1 MSRSRRA
8 SSSRRTS
15 AVRLFNREQS
25 WIEFNAR
32 VLAEALDRQTPLLER
47 AKFLA
52 ICSTNMDEFF
62 MIRVAGLREQQRV
75 GVQTTSPDGLT
86 PSQQLQAIR
95 SAVTAQLAVQRECWL
110 TDVNPALRSHGI
122 WVFDYAELTAAQ
134 QAAANTYYVEQIQPV
149 LTPLAFDASHP
160 FPLISNLSL
169 NLAVVIG
176 TDANQRFVRVKIPGV
191 LPRLIPVALAPEHI
205 PADLPADACHGMVWI
220 EQVIAANLQQLFP
233 GERVHAVHAFRITR
247 NADFEIE
254 EDEADDLLATI
265 EENVRQRRFGAVV
278 RIAVQHDMPPAL
290 RTLLLN
296 NLHLD
301 PDDLY
306 EIRGQLGLSA
316 LMHLMRLDRPELKDT
331 ALPTRVPAVL
341 RDLTNPGQLWD
352 IIRQRDVVMHHPYDS
367 FQPVIDFIEAAAT
380 DPDVLAIKQTL
391 YRVGNNSPI
400 VHALMR
406 ARDLDKQV
414 TVLVELKA
422 RFDEE
427 NNITWARAL
436 ERAGVHVVYGVPNL
450 KTHAKMALVIR
461 REGQQLRRY
470 AHLGTG
476 NYNAGTSRIY
486 TDIGVLTS
494 NAEVTADVANV
505 FNYLTGYARHETF
518 AALLVAPVN
527 MRQRLAG
534 MIDREIVH
542 AAAGRPARLIFKA
555 NSLVDPAMVE
565 HLYRASNAGVSI
577 DLIIRGMCCVIPG
590 VAGMSANIRIRSI
603 VGRFLEHSRVYWFG
617 NDGSPEVYIGSAD
630 LMERN
635 LDRRVETLLPIQD
648 PAIRGWIRDHFL
660 ETYLQDTERARLL
673 SADGSWQ
680 RLRDDAHE
688 HRLDC
693 QQFFARVETMES

>member
-1 MSRSRRA
+1 MNRSRRTPVSRRA
-8 SSSRRTS
+8 STQ
-15 AVRLFNREQS
+15 RLFNREQS

-32 VLAEALDRQTPLLER
+32 VLAEALDTRNPLLER

-62 MIRVAGLREQQRV
+62 MIRVAGLRQQQRV

-86 PSQQLQAIR
+86 PSEQLHAIR
-95 SAVTAQLAVQRECWL
+95 TAVTAQLAVQRDCWL
-110 TDVNPALRSHGI
+110 TDVNPALRAQGI
-122 WVFDYAELTAAQ
+122 WLFDYAELSPAQ
-134 QAAANTYYVEQIQPV
+134 RAIADRYYLEQIQPV

-176 TDANQRFVRVKIPGV
+176 SADSQRFVRVKIPGV
-191 LPRLIPVALAPEHI
+191 LPRFIPVALEAGHI
-205 PADLPADACHGMVWI
+205 PADVSVVHCTGMVWI
-220 EQVIAANLQQLFP
+220 EQIIAANLQHLFP

-278 RIAVQHDMPPAL
+278 RIAVQHDMPAEL
-290 RTLLLN
+290 RSLLLN

-316 LMHLMRLDRPELKDT
+316 LMQLTKLDRPELKD
-331 ALPTRVPAVL
+331 APLPTRVPALV
-341 RDLTNPGQLWD
+341 RDPGALWAT
-352 IIRQRDVVMHHPYDS
+352 IRQRDVLMHHPYDS
-367 FQPVIDFIEAAAT
+367 FQPVIDFIDAAAS

-461 REGQQLRRY
+461 REDQQLRRY

-476 NYNAGTSRIY
+476 NYNAGTARVY
-486 TDIGVLTS
+486 TDLGILTS
-494 NAEVTADVANV
+494 DAAVTADVANL
-505 FNYLTGYARHETF
+505 FNYLTGYARHESF

-527 MRQRLAG
+527 MRSRIAAL
-534 MIDREIVH
+534 IDREIAH

-555 NSLVDPAMVE
+555 NSFVDPALIE

-590 VAGMSANIRIRSI
+590 VAGMSANIRVRSI

-617 NDGSPEVYIGSAD
+617 NDGAPDVYVGSAD

-635 LDRRVETLLPIQD
+635 LDRRVETLLPIVD
-648 PAIRGWIRDHFL
+648 PAIRHWLSEHFL
-660 ETYLQDTERARLL
+660 PIYLTDTERSRILQP
-673 SADGSWQ
+673 DGSWQ
-680 RLRDDAHE
+680 RVQASPQQPTS
-688 HRLDC
+688 DC
-693 QQFFARVETMES
+693 QLFFARTATMES